1 MSELH
6 PTHPRSALPPTG
18 GHRWP
23 PYPPDL
29 VEIRS
34 HRTHRWP
41 PVLGHRW
48 DTQPTGLYVNS
59 APPVATGGHRW
70 PPDPPVATGGHP
82 SPPTRRRV
90 FCAQRAFR
98 GRSNALP
105 LPHPRHQR
113 LTRPR
118 TVVCHPYARL
128 GPASPRE
135 KEAGGRNGEMWAEI
149 AEFLHTRL
157 MIIVRSPPYVYRQT
171 SRVGWGP
178 GMGVGPHG
186 KRAQPT
192 TYASRVRIPP
202 ATF

>member
-1 MSELH
+1 MATR
-6 PTHPRSALPPTG
+6 PTRLSG
-18 GHRWP
+18 NSK
-23 PYPPDL
+23 PPD
-29 VEIRS
+29 
-34 HRTHRWP
+34 
-41 PVLGHRW
+41 
-48 DTQPTGLYVNS
+48 
-59 APPVATGGHRW
+59 PPVATGGTPVGHPTHRTICKFRTTGSHRWHRW
-70 PPDPPVATGGHP
+70 PAPDPPVATGGHP
-82 SPPTRRRV
+82 SPPTRQRV

-157 MIIVRSPPYVYRQT
+157 TIIVRSPPYVYRQT